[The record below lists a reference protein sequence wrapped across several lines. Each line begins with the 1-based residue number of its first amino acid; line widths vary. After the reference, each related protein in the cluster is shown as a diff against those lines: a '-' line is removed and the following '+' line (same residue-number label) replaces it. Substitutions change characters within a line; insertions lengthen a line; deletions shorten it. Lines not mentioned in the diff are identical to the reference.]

1 MEFAL
6 TVGRS
11 RRRFLT
17 KACSMPETQPRA
29 SRMIRLQSICDPSMR
44 KACLL
49 YNPVSGGRRS
59 RRQAELNAALSVLQ
73 AAGVEAELVAI
84 RSPQDAAQQARQAI
98 AQGCDTV
105 FACGGDGTIHDILQ
119 GLAGTSAALAVLPMG
134 TANALAH
141 DLGMPLN
148 TVDAARAALHSTPRR
163 IALGRIAYLD
173 PDG

>member
-1 MEFAL
+1 
-6 TVGRS
+6 
-11 RRRFLT
+11 
-17 KACSMPETQPRA
+17 
-29 SRMIRLQSICDPSMR
+29 MR

-59 RRQAELNAALSVLQ
+59 RRRAELNAALSVLHS
-73 AAGVEAELVAI
+73 AGVEAELVAI

-119 GLAGTSAALAVLPMG
+119 GLAGTSAALGVLPMG

-148 TVDAARAALHSTPRR
+148 TGLHCTRSVGELLWAASRILIQTANLVRTISPSPRASALTPTCSTN
-163 IALGRIAYLD
+163 
-173 PDG
+173 